1 MIEVMN
7 LKKRFTTAVALDGV
21 SFTVKEGEVLGFLGP
36 NGAGKTTT
44 LRIITGFLFPDEGA
58 VKIGEFDVLENPM
71 ETKKRIGYLPEDNPI
86 YMDLR
91 VNEFLNFVAEIRGLS
106 GVEKRNAIERVV
118 ETVGLQYHFKKTIE
132 TLSRGYRQRVGLAQA
147 LIHDPDILILDEPT
161 TGLDPTQIV
170 EIRKLIKG
178 LGREKT
184 ILLSTHILPEVQAVA
199 SRVVIINRGKIAA
212 SGTLDDL
219 TKGAAEG
226 ETTYI
231 ELKAEPTEVER
242 EFESAPWIETYQ
254 RVGEHDGYY
263 RWAVR
268 GHNGAD
274 IRESLFKLVIEKG
287 WTLLELWRER
297 ATLEEVFLQLTTEE

>member
-7 LKKRFTTAVALDGV
+7 LRKRFTTAVALDGV
-21 SFTVKEGEVLGFLGP
+21 SFNVKEGEVLGFLGP

-44 LRIITGFLFPDEGA
+44 MRIITGFLFPDDGT
-58 VKIGEFDVLENPM
+58 VKIGEYDVLENPM
-71 ETKKRIGYLPEDNPI
+71 EIKKRIGYLPEDNPI

-91 VNEFLNFVAEIRGLS
+91 VNEFLNFVAEIRGLK
-106 GVEKRNAIERVV
+106 GTKKRDAIERVI
-118 ETVGLQYHFKKTIE
+118 EIVGLQYHFKKTIE

-147 LIHDPDILILDEPT
+147 LIHVPEILILDEPT

-170 EIRKLIKG
+170 EIRKLIKD
-178 LGREKT
+178 LGKEKT

-212 SGTLDDL
+212 SGTLNEL
-219 TKGAAEG
+219 TKGASEG

-231 ELKAEPTEVER
+231 ELRADPKEVEK
-242 EFESAPWIETYQ
+242 EFESSTWIENFQ
-254 RVGEHDGYY
+254 RVEEHNGYY
-263 RWAVR
+263 RWAVK
-268 GHNGAD
+268 GHTGSD
-274 IRESLFKLVIEKG
+274 IRESLFKLAVEKG
-287 WTLLELWRER
+287 WTLIELWRER

>member
-21 SFTVKEGEVLGFLGP
+21 SFNVKEGEVLGFLGP

-44 LRIITGFLFPDEGA
+44 LRIITGFLFPDEGV

-106 GVEKRNAIERVV
+106 GAEKRNAIERVV

-132 TLSRGYRQRVGLAQA
+132 TLSRGYKQRVGLAQA

-170 EIRKLIKG
+170 EIRKLIKD

-212 SGTLDDL
+212 SGTLDEL
-219 TKGAAEG
+219 IKGAAEG

-242 EFESAPWIETYQ
+242 EFKSVPWIETYQ
-254 RVGEHDGYY
+254 LVGEHDGYY

-268 GHNGAD
+268 GYSGTD
-274 IRESLFKLVIEKG
+274 IRESLFKLVTEKG

>member
-7 LKKRFTTAVALDGV
+7 LRKRFTTAVALDGV
-21 SFTVKEGEVLGFLGP
+21 SFTVREGEVLGFLGP

-44 LRIITGFLFPDEGA
+44 MRIITGFLYPDEGT
-58 VKIGEFDVLENPM
+58 VKIGEFDVLDNPM

-91 VNEFLNFVAEIRGLS
+91 VNEFLNFVAEIRGLT
-106 GVEKRNAIERVV
+106 GTEKRNAIERVI
-118 ETVGLQYHFKKTIE
+118 ETVGLQNHFKKTIE

-170 EIRKLIKG
+170 EIRRLIKD
-178 LGREKT
+178 LGKEKT

-199 SRVVIINRGKIAA
+199 SRVVIINRGRIAA
-212 SGTLDDL
+212 SGTLDEL
-219 TKGAAEG
+219 TRSAAEG

-231 ELKAEPTEVER
+231 ELKADPAEVEK
-242 EFESAPWIETYQ
+242 EFEASPWIENFQ
-254 RVGEHDGYY
+254 RVREYDNTY

-274 IRESLFKLVIEKG
+274 IRELLFNLAVKKG
-287 WTLLELWRER
+287 WILIELWRER